1 MANYTVNAYNNG
13 GTGSSVNMRSGP
25 STNDGIIVRV
35 PHGATVTGTKSGTW
49 SYMTYNTYA
58 GYMMSVYLDEQG
70 GGSTGGGTYLGTGTV
85 IGGGPLY
92 CRKQPIAGYEAWG
105 QFQEGATIQ
114 IYTCSTSGWYET
126 RWNGSN
132 VGYVMSAYVDMNSG
146 GGSTGGGTYIGT
158 GTVIGGVP
166 LFCRKQPIAGYEPW
180 GQFQEG
186 ATIQIYTCSTS
197 GWYETRWNGANIGYV
212 MSNYIQVDGSGTS
225 GGAYLGTGTV
235 IGGGP
240 LYCRKQPIAGYEP
253 WGQFQEGATIQIYTC
268 STSGWYETRWN
279 GTNIGYVMTAYVD
292 MSGSGGSTDE
302 GTYIG
307 TGTVIGGGPLYC
319 RKQPIA
325 GYESWGQFQEG
336 ATIQIYTCSTSGWY
350 ETRWPVGGSN
360 VGYVMSNYVS
370 TSGGGSSG
378 GTTVSFDADAA
389 VAYAKGHSE
398 TTDNA
403 LCSNRNTSFG
413 SSTNNDCANFVSQ
426 CLVAG
431 GLPMFD
437 GWCYKVSGIPSSWS
451 TGGWTWTYSGY
462 QALNRKGRVSAIAL
476 SNVKPGDFIYN
487 YDSSKPAGKQYTHV
501 TLAVSTYQ
509 NGGVYVCGHTKN
521 QNTVFRSLNSSNCR
535 CYRVNPTIT
544 IGSDEK
550 RVTLLA
556 TGSGATVH

>member
-13 GTGSSVNMRSGP
+13 GTGGSVNMRSGP
-25 STNDGIIVRV
+25 STNDGIVIRV

-49 SYMTYNTYA
+49 SYMTYNTYT
-58 GYMMSVYLDEQG
+58 GYMMSVYLDEQS
-70 GGSTGGGTYLGTGTV
+70 GGSTGGGAYLGTGTV

-114 IYTCSTSGWYET
+114 IYSCSTSGWYET

-146 GGSTGGGTYIGT
+146 GTGGGTYIGT
-158 GTVIGGVP
+158 GTVIGGGP
-166 LFCRKQPIAGYEPW
+166 LFCRKQPIAGYEAW
-180 GQFQEG
+180 GQFQED
-186 ATIQIYTCSTS
+186 ATIQIYSCSTP
-197 GWYETRWNGANIGYV
+197 GWYETRWNGNNIGYV
-212 MSNYIQVDGSGTS
+212 MSNYIQVDGSGTI
-225 GGAYLGTGTV
+225 GGA
-235 IGGGP
+235 
-240 LYCRKQPIAGYEP
+240 
-253 WGQFQEGATIQIYTC
+253 
-268 STSGWYETRWN
+268 
-279 GTNIGYVMTAYVD
+279 
-292 MSGSGGSTDE
+292 
-302 GTYIG
+302 YIG

-336 ATIQIYTCSTSGWY
+336 TTIQIYTCSTSGWY

-360 VGYVMSNYVS
+360 VGYVMANYVS

-378 GTTVSFDADAA
+378 GSTVTFNPSAA

-398 TTDNA
+398 TTENA

-437 GWCYKVSGIPSSWS
+437 GWCYKVSGIPSSWN

-462 QALNRKGRVSAIAL
+462 QALNRKGRVSAVAL

-487 YDSSKPAGKQYTHV
+487 YDSSQPAGKQYTHAM
-501 TLAVSTYQ
+501 LAVSTYK
-509 NGGVYVCGHTKN
+509 NGSVDICGHTRN
-521 QNTVFRSLNSSNCR
+521 QNTVFKSFNSSNCK

-544 IGSDEK
+544 IGPDEK
-550 RVTLLA
+550 RVTLPA

>member
-13 GTGSSVNMRSGP
+13 GTGGSVNMRSGP
-25 STNDGIIVRV
+25 STNDGIVVRV

-49 SYMTYNTYA
+49 SYMTYNTYT
-58 GYMMSVYLDEQG
+58 GYMMSVYLDEQS
-70 GGSTGGGTYLGTGTV
+70 GGSTGGGTYIGTGTV

-114 IYTCSTSGWYET
+114 IYSCSTSGWYET

-146 GGSTGGGTYIGT
+146 GTGGGTYIGT
-158 GTVIGGVP
+158 GTVIGGGP
-166 LFCRKQPIAGYEPW
+166 LFCRKQPIAGYEAW
-180 GQFQEG
+180 GQFQED
-186 ATIQIYTCSTS
+186 ATIQLYSCSTP
-197 GWYETRWNGANIGYV
+197 GWYETRWNGNNIGYV
-212 MSNYIQVDGSGTS
+212 MSNYIQVDGSGTI
-225 GGAYLGTGTV
+225 GGAYLG
-235 IGGGP
+235 
-240 LYCRKQPIAGYEP
+240 
-253 WGQFQEGATIQIYTC
+253 
-268 STSGWYETRWN
+268 N
-279 GTNIGYVMTAYVD
+279 
-292 MSGSGGSTDE
+292 
-302 GTYIG
+302 
-307 TGTVIGGGPLYC
+307 GTVIGGGPLYC

-336 ATIQIYTCSTSGWY
+336 TTIQIYTCSTSGWY

-360 VGYVMSNYVS
+360 VGYVMANYVS

-378 GTTVSFDADAA
+378 GSTVTFNPSAA

-398 TTDNA
+398 TTENA

-437 GWCYKVSGIPSSWS
+437 GWCYKVSGIPSSWN

-462 QALNRKGRVSAIAL
+462 QALNRKGRVSAVAL

-487 YDSSKPAGKQYTHV
+487 YDPSQPAGKQYTHAM
-501 TLAVSTYQ
+501 LAVSTYK
-509 NGGVYVCGHTKN
+509 NGGVDICGHTRN
-521 QNTVFRSLNSSNCR
+521 QNTVFKSFNSSNCK

-544 IGSDEK
+544 IGPDEK
-550 RVTLLA
+550 RVTLPA

>member
-13 GTGSSVNMRSGP
+13 GTGGSVNMRSGP
-25 STNDGIIVRV
+25 STNDGIVVRV

-49 SYMTYNTYA
+49 SYMTYNTYT
-58 GYMMSVYLDEQG
+58 GYMMSVYLDEQS
-70 GGSTGGGTYLGTGTV
+70 GGSTGGGTYTGTV

-114 IYTCSTSGWYET
+114 IYSCSTSGWYET

-146 GGSTGGGTYIGT
+146 GTGGGTYIGT
-158 GTVIGGVP
+158 GTVIGGGP
-166 LFCRKQPIAGYEPW
+166 LFCRKQPIAGYEAW
-180 GQFQEG
+180 GQFQED
-186 ATIQIYTCSTS
+186 ATIQLYSCSTP
-197 GWYETRWNGANIGYV
+197 GWYETRWNGNNIGYV
-212 MSNYIQVDGSGTS
+212 MSNYIQVDGSGTI
-225 GGAYLGTGTV
+225 GGAYLG
-235 IGGGP
+235 
-240 LYCRKQPIAGYEP
+240 
-253 WGQFQEGATIQIYTC
+253 
-268 STSGWYETRWN
+268 N
-279 GTNIGYVMTAYVD
+279 
-292 MSGSGGSTDE
+292 
-302 GTYIG
+302 
-307 TGTVIGGGPLYC
+307 GTVIGGGPLYC

-336 ATIQIYTCSTSGWY
+336 TTIQIYTCSTSGWY

-360 VGYVMSNYVS
+360 VGYVMANYVS

-378 GTTVSFDADAA
+378 GSTVTFNPSAA

-398 TTDNA
+398 TTENA

-437 GWCYKVSGIPSSWS
+437 GWCYKVSGIPSSWN

-462 QALNRKGRVSAIAL
+462 QALNRKGRVSAVAL

-487 YDSSKPAGKQYTHV
+487 YDPSQPAGKQYTHAM
-501 TLAVSTYQ
+501 LAVSTYK
-509 NGGVYVCGHTKN
+509 NGGVDICGHTRN
-521 QNTVFRSLNSSNCR
+521 QNTVFKSFNSSNCK

-544 IGSDEK
+544 IGPDEK
-550 RVTLLA
+550 RVTLPA

>member
-1 MANYTVNAYNNG
+1 MTD
-13 GTGSSVNMRSGP
+13 
-25 STNDGIIVRV
+25 DG
-35 PHGATVTGTKSGTW
+35 AMESE
-49 SYMTYNTYA
+49 S
-58 GYMMSVYLDEQG
+58 
-70 GGSTGGGTYLGTGTV
+70 
-85 IGGGPLY
+85 
-92 CRKQPIAGYEAWG
+92 YEAWG

-114 IYTCSTSGWYET
+114 IYSCSTSGWYET

-146 GGSTGGGTYIGT
+146 GTGGGTYIGT
-158 GTVIGGVP
+158 GTVIGGGP
-166 LFCRKQPIAGYEPW
+166 LFCRKQPIAGYEAW
-180 GQFQEG
+180 GQFQED
-186 ATIQIYTCSTS
+186 ATIQLYSCSTP
-197 GWYETRWNGANIGYV
+197 GWYETRWNGNNIGYV
-212 MSNYIQVDGSGTS
+212 MSNYIQVDGSGTI
-225 GGAYLGTGTV
+225 GGAYLG
-235 IGGGP
+235 
-240 LYCRKQPIAGYEP
+240 
-253 WGQFQEGATIQIYTC
+253 
-268 STSGWYETRWN
+268 N
-279 GTNIGYVMTAYVD
+279 
-292 MSGSGGSTDE
+292 
-302 GTYIG
+302 
-307 TGTVIGGGPLYC
+307 GTVIGGGPLYC

-360 VGYVMSNYVS
+360 VGYVMANYVS

-378 GTTVSFDADAA
+378 GSTVTFNPSAA

-398 TTDNA
+398 TTENA

-437 GWCYKVSGIPSSWS
+437 GWCYKVSGIPSSWN

-462 QALNRKGRVSAIAL
+462 QALNRKGRVSAVAL

-487 YDSSKPAGKQYTHV
+487 YDPSQPAGKQYTHAM
-501 TLAVSTYQ
+501 LAVSTYK
-509 NGGVYVCGHTKN
+509 NGGVDICGHTRN
-521 QNTVFRSLNSSNCR
+521 QNTVFKSFNSSNCK

-544 IGSDEK
+544 IGPDEK
-550 RVTLLA
+550 RVTLPA

>member
-146 GGSTGGGTYIGT
+146 GGSTGCGTYIGT
-158 GTVIGGVP
+158 GTVIGGGP

>member
-13 GTGSSVNMRSGP
+13 GTGGSVNMRSGP
-25 STNDGIIVRV
+25 STNDGIVVRV

-49 SYMTYNTYA
+49 SYMTYNTYT
-58 GYMMSVYLDEQG
+58 GYMMSVYLDEQS
-70 GGSTGGGTYLGTGTV
+70 GGSTGGGTYIGTGTV

-114 IYTCSTSGWYET
+114 IYSCSTSGWYET

-146 GGSTGGGTYIGT
+146 GTGGGTYIGT
-158 GTVIGGVP
+158 GTVIGGGP
-166 LFCRKQPIAGYEPW
+166 LFCRKQPIAGYEAW
-180 GQFQEG
+180 GQFQED
-186 ATIQIYTCSTS
+186 ATIQLYSCSTP
-197 GWYETRWNGANIGYV
+197 GWYETRWNGNNIGYV
-212 MSNYIQVDGSGTS
+212 MSNYIQVDGSGTI
-225 GGAYLGTGTV
+225 GGAYLG
-235 IGGGP
+235 
-240 LYCRKQPIAGYEP
+240 
-253 WGQFQEGATIQIYTC
+253 
-268 STSGWYETRWN
+268 N
-279 GTNIGYVMTAYVD
+279 
-292 MSGSGGSTDE
+292 
-302 GTYIG
+302 
-307 TGTVIGGGPLYC
+307 GTVIGGGPLYC

-336 ATIQIYTCSTSGWY
+336 TTIQIYTCSTSGWY

-360 VGYVMSNYVS
+360 VGYVMANYVS

-378 GTTVSFDADAA
+378 GSTVTFNPSAA

-398 TTDNA
+398 TTENA

-437 GWCYKVSGIPSSWS
+437 GWCYKVSGIPSSWN

-462 QALNRKGRVSAIAL
+462 QALNRKGRVSAVAL

-487 YDSSKPAGKQYTHV
+487 YAPSQPAGKQYTHAM
-501 TLAVSTYQ
+501 LAVSTYK
-509 NGGVYVCGHTKN
+509 NGGVDICGHTRN
-521 QNTVFRSLNSSNCR
+521 QNTVFKSFNSSNCK

-544 IGSDEK
+544 IGPDEK
-550 RVTLLA
+550 RVTLPA

>member
-13 GTGSSVNMRSGP
+13 GTGGSVNMHSGP
-25 STNDGIIVRV
+25 STNDGIVVRV

-49 SYMTYNTYA
+49 SYMTYNTYT
-58 GYMMSVYLDEQG
+58 GYMMSVYLDEQS
-70 GGSTGGGTYLGTGTV
+70 GGSTGGGTYIGTGTV

-114 IYTCSTSGWYET
+114 IYSCSTSGWYET

-146 GGSTGGGTYIGT
+146 GTGGGTYIGT
-158 GTVIGGVP
+158 GTVIGGGP
-166 LFCRKQPIAGYEPW
+166 LFCRKQPIAGYEAW
-180 GQFQEG
+180 GQFQED
-186 ATIQIYTCSTS
+186 ATIQLYSCSTP
-197 GWYETRWNGANIGYV
+197 GWYETRWNGNNIGYV
-212 MSNYIQVDGSGTS
+212 MSNYIQVDGSGTI
-225 GGAYLGTGTV
+225 GGAYLG
-235 IGGGP
+235 
-240 LYCRKQPIAGYEP
+240 
-253 WGQFQEGATIQIYTC
+253 
-268 STSGWYETRWN
+268 N
-279 GTNIGYVMTAYVD
+279 
-292 MSGSGGSTDE
+292 
-302 GTYIG
+302 
-307 TGTVIGGGPLYC
+307 GTVIGGGPLYC

-360 VGYVMSNYVS
+360 VGYVMANYVS

-378 GTTVSFDADAA
+378 GSTVTFNPSAA

-398 TTDNA
+398 TTENA

-437 GWCYKVSGIPSSWS
+437 GWCYKVSGIPSSWN

-462 QALNRKGRVSAIAL
+462 QALNRKGRVSAVAL

-487 YDSSKPAGKQYTHV
+487 YDPSQPAGKQYTHAM
-501 TLAVSTYQ
+501 LAVSTYK
-509 NGGVYVCGHTKN
+509 NGGVDICGHTRN
-521 QNTVFRSLNSSNCR
+521 QNTVFKSFNSSNCK

-544 IGSDEK
+544 IGPDEK
-550 RVTLLA
+550 RVTLPA

>member
-13 GTGSSVNMRSGP
+13 GTGGSVNMRSGP
-25 STNDGIIVRV
+25 STNDGIVVRV
-35 PHGATVTGTKSGTW
+35 PHGATVTGTKSGTL
-49 SYMTYNTYA
+49 SYMTYNTYT
-58 GYMMSVYLDEQG
+58 GYMMSVYLDEQS

-114 IYTCSTSGWYET
+114 IYSCSTSGWYET

-146 GGSTGGGTYIGT
+146 GTGGGTYIGT
-158 GTVIGGVP
+158 GTVIGGGP
-166 LFCRKQPIAGYEPW
+166 LFCRKQPIAGYEAW
-180 GQFQEG
+180 GQFQEN
-186 ATIQIYTCSTS
+186 ATIQIYSCSTP
-197 GWYETRWNGANIGYV
+197 GWYETRWNGNNIGYV
-212 MSNYIQVDGSGTS
+212 MSNYIQVDGSGTI
-225 GGAYLGTGTV
+225 GGAYLG
-235 IGGGP
+235 
-240 LYCRKQPIAGYEP
+240 
-253 WGQFQEGATIQIYTC
+253 
-268 STSGWYETRWN
+268 N
-279 GTNIGYVMTAYVD
+279 
-292 MSGSGGSTDE
+292 
-302 GTYIG
+302 
-307 TGTVIGGGPLYC
+307 GTVIGGGPLYC

-360 VGYVMSNYVS
+360 VGYVMANYVS

-378 GTTVSFDADAA
+378 GSTVTFNPSAA

-398 TTDNA
+398 TTENA

-437 GWCYKVSGIPSSWS
+437 GWCYKVSGIPSSWN

-462 QALNRKGRVSAIAL
+462 QALNRKGRVSAVAL
-476 SNVKPGDFIYN
+476 SNVKPGDIIYN
-487 YDSSKPAGKQYTHV
+487 YDPSQPAGKQYTHAM
-501 TLAVSTYQ
+501 LAVSTYK
-509 NGGVYVCGHTKN
+509 NGGVDICAHTRN
-521 QNTVFRSLNSSNCR
+521 QNTVFKSFNSSNCK

-544 IGSDEK
+544 IGPDEK
-550 RVTLLA
+550 RVTLPA

>member
-13 GTGSSVNMRSGP
+13 GTGGSVNMRSGP
-25 STNDGIIVRV
+25 STNDGIVVRV

-49 SYMTYNTYA
+49 SYMTYNTYT
-58 GYMMSVYLDEQG
+58 GYMMSVYLDEQS

-114 IYTCSTSGWYET
+114 IYSCSTSGWYET

-132 VGYVMSAYVDMNSG
+132 VGYVMS
-146 GGSTGGGTYIGT
+146 
-158 GTVIGGVP
+158 
-166 LFCRKQPIAGYEPW
+166 
-180 GQFQEG
+180 
-186 ATIQIYTCSTS
+186 
-197 GWYETRWNGANIGYV
+197 
-212 MSNYIQVDGSGTS
+212 NYIQVDGSGTI
-225 GGAYLGTGTV
+225 GGAYLG
-235 IGGGP
+235 
-240 LYCRKQPIAGYEP
+240 
-253 WGQFQEGATIQIYTC
+253 
-268 STSGWYETRWN
+268 N
-279 GTNIGYVMTAYVD
+279 
-292 MSGSGGSTDE
+292 
-302 GTYIG
+302 
-307 TGTVIGGGPLYC
+307 GTVIGGGPLYC

-350 ETRWPVGGSN
+350 ETRWNGNNVGYVMTAYVDMSGSGGSIDEGTYIGTGTVIGGGPLYCRKQPIAGYESWGQFQEGTTIQIYRWPVGGSN
-360 VGYVMSNYVS
+360 VGYVMANYVS

-378 GTTVSFDADAA
+378 GSTVTFNPSAA

-398 TTDNA
+398 TTENA

-437 GWCYKVSGIPSSWS
+437 GWCYKVSGIPSSWN

-462 QALNRKGRVSAIAL
+462 QALNRKGRVSAVAL
-476 SNVKPGDFIYN
+476 SNVKPGDIIYN
-487 YDSSKPAGKQYTHV
+487 YDPSQPAGKQYTHAM
-501 TLAVSTYQ
+501 LAVSTYK
-509 NGGVYVCGHTKN
+509 NGGVDICAHTRN
-521 QNTVFRSLNSSNCR
+521 QNTVFKSFNSSNCK

-544 IGSDEK
+544 IGPDEK
-550 RVTLLA
+550 RVTLPA

>member
-13 GTGSSVNMRSGP
+13 GTGGSVNMRSGP
-25 STNDGIIVRV
+25 STNDGIVVRV

-49 SYMTYNTYA
+49 SYMTYNTYT
-58 GYMMSVYLDEQG
+58 GYMMSVYLDEQS
-70 GGSTGGGTYLGTGTV
+70 GGSTGGGTYIGTGTV

-114 IYTCSTSGWYET
+114 IYSCSTSGWYET

-146 GGSTGGGTYIGT
+146 GTGGGTYIGT
-158 GTVIGGVP
+158 GTVIGGGP
-166 LFCRKQPIAGYEPW
+166 LFCRKQPIAGYEAW
-180 GQFQEG
+180 GQFQED
-186 ATIQIYTCSTS
+186 ATIQLYSCSTP
-197 GWYETRWNGANIGYV
+197 GWYETRWNGNNIGYV
-212 MSNYIQVDGSGTS
+212 MSNYIQVDGSGTI
-225 GGAYLGTGTV
+225 GGAYLG
-235 IGGGP
+235 
-240 LYCRKQPIAGYEP
+240 
-253 WGQFQEGATIQIYTC
+253 
-268 STSGWYETRWN
+268 N
-279 GTNIGYVMTAYVD
+279 
-292 MSGSGGSTDE
+292 
-302 GTYIG
+302 
-307 TGTVIGGGPLYC
+307 GTVIGGGPLYC

-360 VGYVMSNYVS
+360 VGYVMANYVS

-378 GTTVSFDADAA
+378 GSTVTFNPSAA

-398 TTDNA
+398 TTENA

-437 GWCYKVSGIPSSWS
+437 GWCYKVSGIPSSWN

-462 QALNRKGRVSAIAL
+462 QALNRKGRVSAVAL

-487 YDSSKPAGKQYTHV
+487 YDPSQPAGKQYTHAM
-501 TLAVSTYQ
+501 LAVSTYK
-509 NGGVYVCGHTKN
+509 NGGVDICGHTRN
-521 QNTVFRSLNSSNCR
+521 QNTVFKSFNSSNCK

-544 IGSDEK
+544 IGPDEK
-550 RVTLLA
+550 RVTLPA

>member
-1 MANYTVNAYNNG
+1 
-13 GTGSSVNMRSGP
+13 
-25 STNDGIIVRV
+25 
-35 PHGATVTGTKSGTW
+35 
-49 SYMTYNTYA
+49 MTYNTYA

-158 GTVIGGVP
+158 GTVIGGGP

>member
-13 GTGSSVNMRSGP
+13 GTGGSVNMRSGP
-25 STNDGIIVRV
+25 STNDGIVVRV

-49 SYMTYNTYA
+49 SYMTYNTYT
-58 GYMMSVYLDEQG
+58 GYMMSVYLDEQS
-70 GGSTGGGTYLGTGTV
+70 GGSTGGGTYIGTGTV

-114 IYTCSTSGWYET
+114 IYSCSTSGWYET
-126 RWNGSN
+126 RWNGNN
-132 VGYVMSAYVDMNSG
+132 V
-146 GGSTGGGTYIGT
+146 
-158 GTVIGGVP
+158 
-166 LFCRKQPIAGYEPW
+166 
-180 GQFQEG
+180 
-186 ATIQIYTCSTS
+186 
-197 GWYETRWNGANIGYV
+197 
-212 MSNYIQVDGSGTS
+212 
-225 GGAYLGTGTV
+225 
-235 IGGGP
+235 
-240 LYCRKQPIAGYEP
+240 
-253 WGQFQEGATIQIYTC
+253 
-268 STSGWYETRWN
+268 
-279 GTNIGYVMTAYVD
+279 GYVMTAYVD
-292 MSGSGGSTDE
+292 MSGSGGSIDE

-336 ATIQIYTCSTSGWY
+336 TTIQIYTCSTSGWY

-360 VGYVMSNYVS
+360 VGYVMANYAS

-378 GTTVSFDADAA
+378 GSTVTFNPSAA

-398 TTDNA
+398 TTENA

-437 GWCYKVSGIPSSWS
+437 GWCYKVSGIPSSWN

-462 QALNRKGRVSAIAL
+462 QALNRKGRVSAVAL

-487 YDSSKPAGKQYTHV
+487 YDPSQPAGKQYTHAM
-501 TLAVSTYQ
+501 LAVSTYK
-509 NGGVYVCGHTKN
+509 NGGVDICGHTRN
-521 QNTVFRSLNSSNCR
+521 QNTVFKSFNSSNCK

-544 IGSDEK
+544 IGPDEK
-550 RVTLLA
+550 RVTLPA

>member
-13 GTGSSVNMRSGP
+13 GTGGSVNMRSGP
-25 STNDGIIVRV
+25 STNDGIVIRV

-49 SYMTYNTYA
+49 SYMTYNTYT
-58 GYMMSVYLDEQG
+58 GYMMSVYLDEQS
-70 GGSTGGGTYLGTGTV
+70 GGSTGGGTYIGTGTV

-114 IYTCSTSGWYET
+114 IYSCSTSGWYET

-146 GGSTGGGTYIGT
+146 GTGGGTYIGT
-158 GTVIGGVP
+158 GTVIGGGP
-166 LFCRKQPIAGYEPW
+166 LFCRKQPIAGYEAW
-180 GQFQEG
+180 GQFQED
-186 ATIQIYTCSTS
+186 ATIQLYSCSTP
-197 GWYETRWNGANIGYV
+197 GWYETRWNGNNIGYV
-212 MSNYIQVDGSGTS
+212 MSNYIQVDGSGTI
-225 GGAYLGTGTV
+225 GGAYLG
-235 IGGGP
+235 
-240 LYCRKQPIAGYEP
+240 
-253 WGQFQEGATIQIYTC
+253 
-268 STSGWYETRWN
+268 N
-279 GTNIGYVMTAYVD
+279 
-292 MSGSGGSTDE
+292 
-302 GTYIG
+302 
-307 TGTVIGGGPLYC
+307 GTVIGGGPLYC

-336 ATIQIYTCSTSGWY
+336 TTIQIYTCSTSGWY

-360 VGYVMSNYVS
+360 VGYVMANYVS

-378 GTTVSFDADAA
+378 GSTVTFNPSAA

-398 TTDNA
+398 TTENA

-437 GWCYKVSGIPSSWS
+437 GWCYKVSGIPSSWN

-462 QALNRKGRVSAIAL
+462 QALNRKGRVSAVAL

-487 YDSSKPAGKQYTHV
+487 YDPSQPAGKQYTHAM
-501 TLAVSTYQ
+501 LAVSTYK
-509 NGGVYVCGHTKN
+509 NGGVDICGHTRN
-521 QNTVFRSLNSSNCR
+521 QNTVFKSFNSSNCK

-544 IGSDEK
+544 IGPDEK
-550 RVTLLA
+550 RVTLPA

>member
-13 GTGSSVNMRSGP
+13 GTGGSVNMRSGP
-25 STNDGIIVRV
+25 STNDGIVVRV

-49 SYMTYNTYA
+49 SYMTYNTYT
-58 GYMMSVYLDEQG
+58 GYMMSVYLDEQS
-70 GGSTGGGTYLGTGTV
+70 GGSTGGGAYLGTGTV

-114 IYTCSTSGWYET
+114 IYSCSTSGWYET

-146 GGSTGGGTYIGT
+146 GTGGGTYIGT
-158 GTVIGGVP
+158 GTVIGGGP
-166 LFCRKQPIAGYEPW
+166 LFCRKQPIAGYEAW
-180 GQFQEG
+180 GQFQED
-186 ATIQIYTCSTS
+186 ATIQLYSCSTP
-197 GWYETRWNGANIGYV
+197 GWYETRWNGNNIGYV
-212 MSNYIQVDGSGTS
+212 MSNYIKVDGSGTI
-225 GGAYLGTGTV
+225 GGAYLG
-235 IGGGP
+235 
-240 LYCRKQPIAGYEP
+240 
-253 WGQFQEGATIQIYTC
+253 
-268 STSGWYETRWN
+268 N
-279 GTNIGYVMTAYVD
+279 
-292 MSGSGGSTDE
+292 
-302 GTYIG
+302 
-307 TGTVIGGGPLYC
+307 GTVIGGGPLYC

-350 ETRWPVGGSN
+350 ETRWNGNNVGYVMTAYVDMSGSGGSIDEGTYIGTGTVIGGGPLYCRKQPIAGYESWGQFQEGTTIQIYTCSTSGWYETRWPVGGSN
-360 VGYVMSNYVS
+360 VGYVMANYVS

-378 GTTVSFDADAA
+378 GSTVTFNPSAA

-398 TTDNA
+398 TTENA

-437 GWCYKVSGIPSSWS
+437 GWCYKVSGIPSSWN

-462 QALNRKGRVSAIAL
+462 QALNRKGRVSAVAL

-487 YDSSKPAGKQYTHV
+487 YDHSQPAGKQYTHAM
-501 TLAVSTYQ
+501 LAVSTYK
-509 NGGVYVCGHTKN
+509 NGGVDICGHTRN
-521 QNTVFRSLNSSNCR
+521 QNTVFKSFNSSNCK

-544 IGSDEK
+544 IGPDEK
-550 RVTLLA
+550 RVTLPA

>member
-13 GTGSSVNMRSGP
+13 GTGGSVNMRSGP
-25 STNDGIIVRV
+25 STNDGIVVRV

-49 SYMTYNTYA
+49 SYMTYNTYT
-58 GYMMSVYLDEQG
+58 GYMMSVYLDEQS
-70 GGSTGGGTYLGTGTV
+70 GGSTGGGTYIGTGTV

-114 IYTCSTSGWYET
+114 IYRCSTSGWYET

-146 GGSTGGGTYIGT
+146 GTGGGTYIGT
-158 GTVIGGVP
+158 GTVIGGGP
-166 LFCRKQPIAGYEPW
+166 LFCRKQPIAGYEAW
-180 GQFQEG
+180 GQFQED
-186 ATIQIYTCSTS
+186 ATIQLYSCSTP
-197 GWYETRWNGANIGYV
+197 GWYETRWNGNNIGYV
-212 MSNYIQVDGSGTS
+212 MSNYIQVDGSGTI
-225 GGAYLGTGTV
+225 GGAYLG
-235 IGGGP
+235 
-240 LYCRKQPIAGYEP
+240 
-253 WGQFQEGATIQIYTC
+253 
-268 STSGWYETRWN
+268 N
-279 GTNIGYVMTAYVD
+279 
-292 MSGSGGSTDE
+292 
-302 GTYIG
+302 
-307 TGTVIGGGPLYC
+307 GTVIGGGPLYC

-350 ETRWPVGGSN
+350 ETRWNGNNVGYVMTAYVDMSGSGGSIDEGTYIGTGTVIGGGPLYCRKQPIAGYESWGQFQEGTTIQIYTCSTSGWYETRWPVGGSN
-360 VGYVMSNYVS
+360 VGYVMANYVS

-378 GTTVSFDADAA
+378 GSTVTFNPSAA

-398 TTDNA
+398 TTENA

-437 GWCYKVSGIPSSWS
+437 GWCYKVSGIPSSWN

-462 QALNRKGRVSAIAL
+462 QALNRKGRVSAVAL

-487 YDSSKPAGKQYTHV
+487 YDPSQPAGKQYTHAM
-501 TLAVSTYQ
+501 LAVSTYK
-509 NGGVYVCGHTKN
+509 NGGVDICGHTRN
-521 QNTVFRSLNSSNCR
+521 QNTVFKSFNSSNCK

-544 IGSDEK
+544 IGPDEK
-550 RVTLLA
+550 RVTLPA

>member
-13 GTGSSVNMRSGP
+13 GTGGSVNMRSGP
-25 STNDGIIVRV
+25 STNDGIVVRV

-49 SYMTYNTYA
+49 SYMTYNTYT
-58 GYMMSVYLDEQG
+58 GYMMSVYLDEQS
-70 GGSTGGGTYLGTGTV
+70 GGSTGGGTYIGTGTV

-114 IYTCSTSGWYET
+114 IYSCSTSGWYET

-146 GGSTGGGTYIGT
+146 GTGGGTYIGT
-158 GTVIGGVP
+158 GTVIGGGP
-166 LFCRKQPIAGYEPW
+166 LFCRKQPIAGYEAW
-180 GQFQEG
+180 GQFQED
-186 ATIQIYTCSTS
+186 ATIQLYSCSTP
-197 GWYETRWNGANIGYV
+197 GWYETRWNGNNIGYV
-212 MSNYIQVDGSGTS
+212 MSNYIQVDGSGTI
-225 GGAYLGTGTV
+225 GGAYLG
-235 IGGGP
+235 
-240 LYCRKQPIAGYEP
+240 
-253 WGQFQEGATIQIYTC
+253 
-268 STSGWYETRWN
+268 N
-279 GTNIGYVMTAYVD
+279 
-292 MSGSGGSTDE
+292 
-302 GTYIG
+302 
-307 TGTVIGGGPLYC
+307 GTVIGGGPLYC

-336 ATIQIYTCSTSGWY
+336 TTIQIYTCSTSGWY

-360 VGYVMSNYVS
+360 VGYVMANYVS

-378 GTTVSFDADAA
+378 GSTVTFNPSAA

-398 TTDNA
+398 TTENA

-413 SSTNNDCANFVSQ
+413 SSTNNDCASFVSQ

-437 GWCYKVSGIPSSWS
+437 GWCYKVSGIPSSWN

-462 QALNRKGRVSAIAL
+462 QALNRKGRVSAVAL

-487 YDSSKPAGKQYTHV
+487 YDPSQPAGKQYTHAM
-501 TLAVSTYQ
+501 LAVSTYK
-509 NGGVYVCGHTKN
+509 NGGVDICGHTRN
-521 QNTVFRSLNSSNCR
+521 QNTVFKSFNSSNCK

-544 IGSDEK
+544 IGPDEK
-550 RVTLLA
+550 RVTLPA

>member
-158 GTVIGGVP
+158 GTVIGGGP

-268 STSGWYETRWN
+268 STSGWYETRWH

>member
-1 MANYTVNAYNNG
+1 
-13 GTGSSVNMRSGP
+13 
-25 STNDGIIVRV
+25 
-35 PHGATVTGTKSGTW
+35 
-49 SYMTYNTYA
+49 
-58 GYMMSVYLDEQG
+58 
-70 GGSTGGGTYLGTGTV
+70 
-85 IGGGPLY
+85 
-92 CRKQPIAGYEAWG
+92 
-105 QFQEGATIQ
+105 
-114 IYTCSTSGWYET
+114 
-126 RWNGSN
+126 
-132 VGYVMSAYVDMNSG
+132 
-146 GGSTGGGTYIGT
+146 
-158 GTVIGGVP
+158 
-166 LFCRKQPIAGYEPW
+166 
-180 GQFQEG
+180 
-186 ATIQIYTCSTS
+186 
-197 GWYETRWNGANIGYV
+197 

-336 ATIQIYTCSTSGWY
+336 TTIQIYTCSTSGWY